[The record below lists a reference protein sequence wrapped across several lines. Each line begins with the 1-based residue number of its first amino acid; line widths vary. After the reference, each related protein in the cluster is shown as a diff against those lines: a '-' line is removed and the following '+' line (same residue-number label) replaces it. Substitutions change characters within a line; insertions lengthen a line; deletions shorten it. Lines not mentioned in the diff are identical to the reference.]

1 MAKAEEPALAKE
13 NEANKLFL
21 SMFEDRDTPQGGHGE
36 VVPHMPPEAFSSK
49 KRSSFTCPLVIDY
62 P

>member
-36 VVPHMPPEAFSSK
+36 VVPPMPLEVFSSK
-49 KRSSFTCPLVIDY
+49 AEKQLYLPFGY
-62 P
+62 